1 MNRPGARPR
10 ILVVEDEAIVAA
22 DIQDRL
28 ISLGY
33 EVAGWVDTAE
43 EAIAMAS
50 ELRPDLVLMDMTL
63 KSDMP
68 GTEAASY
75 IRTHLRLPVIY
86 LTASSSMQMFE
97 RARNTDPFGYIIK
110 PFEEAMLKA
119 NIDIALYKHRIE
131 RERDELIAK
140 LQSALA
146 EVKTLSGLIPICAY
160 CKSVRN
166 DQDYW
171 QSVEQYVRS
180 HSSANFTHC
189 ICPSCREKFQSDV
202 KRAKGQSDISQPG

>member
-1 MNRPGARPR
+1 M
-10 ILVVEDEAIVAA
+10 VEDEAIVAA

-33 EVAGWVDTAE
+33 EVAAWVDTAE
-43 EAIAMAS
+43 EAIAMAT
-50 ELRPDLVLMDMTL
+50 ELKPDLVLMDMTL
-63 KSDMP
+63 KSEMP

-86 LTASSSMQMFE
+86 LTASSSMQVFE

-119 NIDIALYKHRIE
+119 NIDIALYKHRTE
-131 RERDELIAK
+131 RERDELIAR

-146 EVKTLSGLIPICAY
+146 EVKTLSGLIPLCAY

-171 QSVEQYVRS
+171 QSVEHYVRS

-189 ICPSCREKFQSDV
+189 ICPSCREKFQRDV
-202 KRAKGQSDISQPG
+202 NQARGQSDISLPG